1 MTVQTDPGP
10 HNYCLRKSPRRSA
23 GRDRGHSDLARRIP
37 LHPSRMSEDGNPDEK
52 PYADASPFQ
61 AKQKAPLLER
71 AVPVSEELKA
81 YGSPLHPTGRAAVEA
96 AGHAMSAEKTGH

>member
-1 MTVQTDPGP
+1 
-10 HNYCLRKSPRRSA
+10 
-23 GRDRGHSDLARRIP
+23 
-37 LHPSRMSEDGNPDEK
+37 MSEDGNPDEK